1 MCVAFFYLHLRFV
14 GCIFNVCLGLKL
26 DVVSAQTLC
35 NGDLVVSLVCGR
47 YPLLLPMLLDVLGS
61 ALHLR
66 VTWATLP
73 IGMTGYAMYLSPD
86 HRGCT
91 MMYCLPVVRSMAVS
105 AHWYDWVCCVSL
117 SPDHRGCTMMYCL
130 PVARPMMIPTAGIFS
145 PFL

>member
-1 MCVAFFYLHLRFV
+1 MFIFNVIAF
-14 GCIFNVCLGLKL
+14 FNVCLGLKL

-47 YPLLLPMLLDVLGS
+47 YPLLLPMLLDVPGS
-61 ALHLR
+61 TLHLR

-91 MMYCLPVVRSMAVS
+91 MMYCLPVVRSMTVS
-105 AHWYDWVCCVSL
+105 ATGMTGCAVYL
-117 SPDHRGCTMMYCL
+117 SPLIVGVVL
-130 PVARPMMIPTAGIFS
+130 
-145 PFL
+145 

>member
-1 MCVAFFYLHLRFV
+1 MF
-14 GCIFNVCLGLKL
+14 IFNVYCIFLMSCLGLKL

-47 YPLLLPMLLDVLGS
+47 YPLLLPCSLMCQVAPYTLG
-61 ALHLR
+61 

-91 MMYCLPVVRSMAVS
+91 MMYCLPVVRSMTVS
-105 AHWYDWVCCVSL
+105 ATGMTGCAVYL
-117 SPDHRGCTMMYCL
+117 SPLIVGVVL
-130 PVARPMMIPTAGIFS
+130 
-145 PFL
+145 